1 MKMMMQNALSL
12 IILLF
17 LILQAA
23 PGRCAENVISGGS
36 SGDPLTL
43 EADSVSY
50 DHGKNVYHAQG
61 RVFIT
66 YSGGELTA
74 DHVFLEADGDQAR
87 AEGNVMIRSDQ
98 DTLEGDRIDFD
109 IRSKTGIVYQGKAFI
124 ARNHFYLAGDR
135 IEKTGDAVYR
145 VEGAR
150 ATTCDG
156 ACPDW
161 QLTGERLDVTVEG
174 YGRLKHTKLR
184 VRGVPILY
192 VPYLIFPAKTKR
204 QTGLLSP
211 YFAYS
216 DNKLGMDVEI
226 PFFWA
231 ISDDMDATFYQR
243 YMDKRGY
250 KQGVEMRYFTSPQN
264 FGVLYGDFIN
274 DTGRL
279 TETAGGISRDWRSD
293 HQRWSLYLNH
303 ETLFSPD
310 FYFRTDIRKVSDSWY
325 FKDFSSHNYY
335 LSHYAATEDQRFR
348 KVPFIGNEALGSL
361 ESTARIVKN
370 WSLYNM
376 TVLGSYTD
384 NFAVSSNEATLQ
396 KYPEITL
403 TGTKH
408 PLFGSPVNFEM
419 TTAYVYFYRD
429 VGQKGHFYELKPAV
443 SLPLNLGGYAQ
454 ITPEFGIWETLWQ
467 RDDQRQTLTDKQGHR
482 SLYRAALNVTT
493 EVSRVFN
500 VGGSSVDKI
509 RHGVK
514 PELSYTYIPDVNQN
528 HLPDYI
534 APVPE
539 QHTLSYGLTNSFLA
553 RWKDKDGRTNYR
565 EFLRLK
571 LAQIYDIKESGRDI
585 AATGND
591 RRPFGDVV
599 LEFDFTPLQYLSFL
613 ARNKYSVNDAI
624 WRQANYDLTLSS
636 ARGDTAVLGY
646 RYTQNTIEEINLSLK
661 AVMTKSLDVS
671 YQHRRNQLIGKDFEK
686 RLGVRYHHQCWS
698 VELSYAETLNTTINQ
713 AGISVEG
720 DKIDRT
726 YMVNLSL
733 HGLGTVGK

>member
-1 MKMMMQNALSL
+1 
-12 IILLF
+12 
-17 LILQAA
+17 
-23 PGRCAENVISGGS
+23 
-36 SGDPLTL
+36 
-43 EADSVSY
+43 
-50 DHGKNVYHAQG
+50 
-61 RVFIT
+61 
-66 YSGGELTA
+66 
-74 DHVFLEADGDQAR
+74 
-87 AEGNVMIRSDQ
+87 
-98 DTLEGDRIDFD
+98 
-109 IRSKTGIVYQGKAFI
+109 
-124 ARNHFYLAGDR
+124 
-135 IEKTGDAVYR
+135 
-145 VEGAR
+145 
-150 ATTCDG
+150 
-156 ACPDW
+156 
-161 QLTGERLDVTVEG
+161 
-174 YGRLKHTKLR
+174 
-184 VRGVPILY
+184 
-192 VPYLIFPAKTKR
+192 
-204 QTGLLSP
+204 
-211 YFAYS
+211 
-216 DNKLGMDVEI
+216 
-226 PFFWA
+226 
-231 ISDDMDATFYQR
+231 
-243 YMDKRGY
+243 
-250 KQGVEMRYFTSPQN
+250 
-264 FGVLYGDFIN
+264 
-274 DTGRL
+274 
-279 TETAGGISRDWRSD
+279 
-293 HQRWSLYLNH
+293 
-303 ETLFSPD
+303 
-310 FYFRTDIRKVSDSWY
+310 
-325 FKDFSSHNYY
+325 
-335 LSHYAATEDQRFR
+335 
-348 KVPFIGNEALGSL
+348 
-361 ESTARIVKN
+361 
-370 WSLYNM
+370 
-376 TVLGSYTD
+376 
-384 NFAVSSNEATLQ
+384 
-396 KYPEITL
+396 
-403 TGTKH
+403 
-408 PLFGSPVNFEM
+408 M

-454 ITPEFGIWETLWQ
+454 ITPEFGVWETLWQ
-467 RDDQRQTLTDKQGHR
+467 RDDQQQTLTDKQGHR

-514 PELSYTYIPDVNQN
+514 PELSYTYIPDVNQK

-591 RRPFGDVV
+591 RKPFGDVV

-671 YQHRRNQLIGKDFEK
+671 YQHRRNQLISKDFEK

-733 HGLGTVGK
+733 YGLGTVGK

>member
-1 MKMMMQNALSL
+1 MHAGVRR
-12 IILLF
+12 F
-17 LILQAA
+17 LILFLLLILPASPAHSAEA
-23 PGRCAENVISGGS
+23 PASGGTS
-36 SGDPLTL
+36 DDPVTI
-43 EADSVSY
+43 EADSISY
-50 DHGKNVYHAQG
+50 DHEKDIYHARG
-61 RVFIT
+61 RVVIT
-66 YSGGELTA
+66 YVGGQLTA
-74 DHVFLEADGDQAR
+74 DQVFLEKTRDQAR
-87 AEGNVMIRSDQ
+87 AEGNVVIRSDQ

-109 IRSKTGIVYQGKAFI
+109 IRRKTGVVYQGRAFM

-135 IEKTGDAVYR
+135 IEKTGESSYVVD
-145 VEGAR
+145 GAK

-156 ACPDW
+156 PSPDW

-174 YGRLKHTKLR
+174 YGTLKHTKLR
-184 VRGVPILY
+184 VKGLPVLY
-192 VPYLIFPAKTKR
+192 VPYLIFPVKTKR

-216 DNKLGMDVEI
+216 DSKLGMDVEI

-243 YMDKRGY
+243 YMEKRGY
-250 KQGVEMRYFTSPQN
+250 KQGVEMRYFTSPEN

-274 DTGRL
+274 DTGRVK
-279 TETAGGISRDWRSD
+279 ETAGGISRDWQSD

-370 WSLYNM
+370 WSLYNL

-384 NFAVSSNEATLQ
+384 NFAAVSNDATLQ
-396 KYPEITL
+396 KYPEVTM

-408 PLFGSPVNFEM
+408 PLFGSPVNFEF
-419 TTAYVYFYRD
+419 TTAYVYYYRD
-429 VGQKGHFYELKPAV
+429 VGQKGHFYELKPTV
-443 SLPLNLGGYAQ
+443 SLPLDLGGYAQ
-454 ITPEFGIWETLWQ
+454 LTPEFGVWETLWQ
-467 RDDQRQTLTDKQGHR
+467 RDDHQPVTFDKQGNR
-482 SLYRAALNVTT
+482 NLYRAALNMTT
-493 EVSRVFN
+493 EISRVFN
-500 VGGSSVDKI
+500 VGGRTIEKI

-514 PELSYTYIPDVNQN
+514 PELSYTYIPDVTQN
-528 HLPDYI
+528 SLPDYVT
-534 APVPE
+534 PVPE

-553 RWKDKDGRTNYR
+553 RWKDRDGRTQYI

-585 AATGND
+585 AATGRD
-591 RRPFGDVV
+591 RKPFGDVA
-599 LEFDFTPLQYLSFL
+599 LEVDFTPFRYLSFL
-613 ARNKYSVNDAI
+613 ARNKYSIHDTT
-624 WRQANYDLTLSS
+624 WRQANYDLSLSS

-646 RYTQNTIEEINLSLK
+646 RYTQDTIEEINLSLK
-661 AVMTKSLDVS
+661 AVMTKSIDLS
-671 YQHRRNQLIGKDFEK
+671 YQHRRNQLLRKDFEK
-686 RLGVRYHHQCWS
+686 RVGVRYHQQCWA
-698 VELSYAETLNTTINQ
+698 VEFSYAETLNTTMNQ
-713 AGISVEG
+713 AGVSIEG